1 MKKIINGRKYDTET
15 AREIASYSNEL
26 PCTDLYY
33 FSETLYQKHTK
44 EFFVY
49 GHGGAA
55 SKYAEICFDGRTGG
69 ETIIPLSLD
78 EAKDWVSSHSTT
90 EIYETLFGKVAE

>member
-1 MKKIINGRKYDTET
+1 MKKIINGRKYDTDT
-15 AREIASYSNEL
+15 AKVIASYSNEI
-26 PCTDLYY
+26 PSDCY

-49 GHGGAA
+49 GHGGAM
-55 SKYAEICFDGRTGG
+55 SKYAETCYGSRTDG

-78 EAKDWVSSHSTT
+78 EAKEWVATYSTV
-90 EIYETLFGKVAE
+90 EIYETIFGEVAE